1 MNTTGPNADTGAPN
15 RARSD
20 ALIGYTGFVGS
31 TLARQ
36 ARFGA
41 RFNRANMHESAGAPF
56 ATAVCAAA
64 PGSMF
69 EANTAPDQDRAA
81 IHALIDQL
89 SRIKADRF
97 VLISSIAVLS
107 DFAGGV
113 DETTRDFQSEL
124 AYGRHR
130 RELEAFVE
138 QHFRDHL
145 IVRLPALFGEGLRK
159 NFIFDLMNPVP
170 SMLTPDRLAQLT
182 GALDT
187 NLAALVTDLYTA
199 DDATGLMRLN
209 RAGLSADARRR
220 ALEEAVEELGFS
232 ATQFHNPATTY
243 QYYEMGGLW
252 SDIQLALDHGLTH
265 LHLVAH
271 PLPTARIHKTLTG
284 RDMPET
290 PARLHRED
298 MRTRHAGLWG
308 AQGHYQFS
316 AQATLDSLSAFFAE
330 QKASS

>member
-113 DETTRDFQSEL
+113 DENF
-124 AYGRHR
+124 GRCMR
-130 RELEAFVE
+130 
-138 QHFRDHL
+138 
-145 IVRLPALFGEGLRK
+145 
-159 NFIFDLMNPVP
+159 
-170 SMLTPDRLAQLT
+170 AQKRGTSFLH
-182 GALDT
+182 
-187 NLAALVTDLYTA
+187 LAATEICCCSLC
-199 DDATGLMRLN
+199 GL
-209 RAGLSADARRR
+209 
-220 ALEEAVEELGFS
+220 
-232 ATQFHNPATTY
+232 
-243 QYYEMGGLW
+243 
-252 SDIQLALDHGLTH
+252 
-265 LHLVAH
+265 
-271 PLPTARIHKTLTG
+271 
-284 RDMPET
+284 
-290 PARLHRED
+290 
-298 MRTRHAGLWG
+298 
-308 AQGHYQFS
+308 
-316 AQATLDSLSAFFAE
+316 
-330 QKASS
+330 